1 MGGAGVSQAHQT
13 ETNRS
18 SHRGLNYPPDALY
31 SVVYRSRTVAP
42 LSDYDL
48 YELVQTAQSRNDAE
62 SITGL
67 LLYDD
72 GRFYQWLEGPAE
84 NVSRVMASILGDRRH
99 TDVEILSEKPARTRQ
114 FGDWSMRLAS
124 RGVRSIHSVHN
135 VVVPSRE
142 ALDDIRL
149 HPDHVKSVLAELSP
163 SHHENEPEAV
173 PAAPSNGPLRG
184 PASALLK
191 NVIVTAV
198 LPELVARHAGQERDT
213 PWPIDSRARA
223 LADLLI
229 GPDNGAALE
238 LLRTLQHE
246 DGSVRHLY
254 ETLAEPAARM
264 LGNLWTADA
273 CTEFDVTLGLGRLQ
287 RALHILNEE
296 ASQPITATGVLLPTV
311 LIVPEPGEVH
321 AVNAVLDAD
330 ALWSAGWDPA
340 SEFPASDEAL
350 QDMLAGSWFDALD
363 LSLSASFR
371 RDHWLPRVA
380 QTIARARHA
389 SQNPALVVV
398 VGGRIFVEDK
408 AAGAQVGADGISRT
422 AMQAERAI
430 RDGLNRRAPR

>member
-1 MGGAGVSQAHQT
+1 
-13 ETNRS
+13 
-18 SHRGLNYPPDALY
+18 LY

-48 YELVQTAQSRNDAE
+48 YELVQAAQARNDAE
-62 SITGL
+62 AITGL
-67 LLYDD
+67 LLYDE
-72 GRFYQWLEGPAE
+72 GRFYQWLEGPADG
-84 NVSRVMASILGDRRH
+84 VGRVMRSILGDRRH
-99 TDVEILSEKPARTRQ
+99 CDVEILSEKPARIRQ

-149 HPDHVKSVLAELSP
+149 HPEHVKSMLAGLSP
-163 SHHENEPEAV
+163 SHHENEPEA
-173 PAAPSNGPLRG
+173 APSNGPLRG
-184 PASALLK
+184 PAGALLK
-191 NVIVTAV
+191 SVIVTAV
-198 LPELVARHAGQERDT
+198 LPELVARHAGQDRNT

-264 LGNLWTADA
+264 LGNLWTADV
-273 CTEFDVTLGLGRLQ
+273 CSEFDVTLGLGRLQ

-296 ASQPITATGVLLPTV
+296 ASQPITAAGLLLPTV

-350 QDMLAGSWFDALD
+350 QDILAGTWFDALD

-380 QTIARARHA
+380 KTIARARHA

-408 AAGAQVGADGISRT
+408 GAGAQVGADGISRT

-430 RDGLNRRAPR
+430 RDGLNRRKP